1 MAICL
6 LGNSQ
11 PRVDIVETEQDFV
24 SHIRAANGALD
35 EKVKDLCKLSVQLQE
50 YSRTLKQKS
59 DEINQ
64 RLQSCVNLK
73 RAA

>member
-1 MAICL
+1 M
-6 LGNSQ
+6 G
-11 PRVDIVETEQDFV
+11 IVESKQDFIA
-24 SHIRAANGALD
+24 HIRAANETLD
-35 EKVKDLCKLSVQLQE
+35 DKVKDLCKLSVQLVE

-64 RLQSCVNLK
+64 RLRSCVNVR